1 MNSISNKKLHR
12 NYLEMKPE
20 LVDPV
25 QWQSVQKQIDSD
37 FGEGV
42 TKKILGNRT
51 PMVIDDGKHQAL
63 YLVPYDWMSMVDESF
78 GEFDIKYMGLWLG
91 ELIDDKLRLSLPILE
106 HIAPLTES
114 IIVVTDRSAEAFTY
128 GRSVIKAGVATLDTS
143 LERGQ
148 RVIVMNRKGEI
159 LGLAMLSIDAKLLK
173 RIPNEKLVAKNLVDI
188 GWYLR
193 RLG

>member
-1 MNSISNKKLHR
+1 MI
-12 NYLEMKPE
+12 
-20 LVDPV
+20 
-25 QWQSVQKQIDSD
+25 I
-37 FGEGV
+37 G
-42 TKKILGNRT
+42 
-51 PMVIDDGKHQAL
+51 DGKHQSL
-63 YLVPYDWMSMVDESF
+63 YLVPYDWMSMVEENF

-114 IIVVTDRSAEAFTY
+114 ILVVTNRSAEAFTY
-128 GRSVIKAGVATLDTS
+128 GRSVIKAGVASLDPS

-148 RVIVMNRKGEI
+148 KVIVKDKQGNI
-159 LGLAMLSIDAKLLK
+159 LGIAMLSIDASLLE
-173 RIPNEKLVAKNLVDI
+173 RIANEKLVAKNLVDI